1 MEIKVVKYDKKRWV
15 VEMSEGGFTYHLV
28 PTESKEEAIINKEAI
43 ESLLTPC
50 VGKVTTDELSDCNMP
65 RVSGSF
71 SDSDVKWVVYYGHTK
86 DKKIFLDEEK
96 SGLDYY
102 LEDSFR
108 RNETMKIFG
117 EIFWNR
123 IRKLVENYR

>member
-1 MEIKVVKYDKKRWV
+1 MKDYIKKLSDKI
-15 VEMSEGGFTYHLV
+15 
-28 PTESKEEAIINKEAI
+28 EEFKQQKTGLADSTAKTIVDAKINSLKWAIIQANGLER
-43 ESLLTPC
+43 S
-50 VGKVTTDELSDCNMP
+50 SDKCNIQN
-65 RVSGSF
+65 VSGSF
-71 SDSDVKWVVYYGHTK
+71 SDSDVKWVLYYGHTK
-86 DKKIFLDEEK
+86 DKRIFLDEEK